1 MQYGDLPVFIPLFA
15 AAYLLTIY
23 GLLKIAERSSE
34 TKEISSNNVNVK
46 KAGS

>member
-23 GLLKIAERSSE
+23 GLLKIAERPPGK
-34 TKEISSNNVNVK
+34 KEISSSNVNVK